1 MKERGFTLLEL
12 LIAMAITIF
21 VMAAGYSFFTN
32 SFNFSVVHS
41 RKTGMQRETRVA
53 IDILSR
59 EVRSAGFGLLDPL
72 TGESHATT
80 AGLSSITPSN
90 NADADPEGVA
100 SRLDRITLRGGYQMI
115 GTLTCAAP
123 PCANLVAAEGATTI
137 LVAPLAGTNPAS
149 PSIVNETITLDGFY
163 TGVVSAVAGPNGN
176 GAYTLTLSTPLNR
189 GYSASNSVMMMQQV
203 IYQVMMNGTEPA
215 LFRTVNTVTPGAA
228 QLIASG
234 VEDLQFAYLM
244 NDGTISNNPAGAATL
259 IRAVRISMLARQQ
272 DTSRTATIS
281 ARPALEDHAAG
292 TSADRYHRRWV
303 TKVVEV
309 RNHGVLYE

>member
-72 TGESHATT
+72 TGESHTTT

-100 SRLDRITLRGGYQMI
+100 SRLDRITLWGGYQFV
-115 GTLTCAAP
+115 GTLTCSP
-123 PCANLVAAEGATTI
+123 SPCTNPVAAEGSDTI
-137 LVAPLAGTNPAS
+137 FVTPLPGTDPAAADGG
-149 PSIVNETITLDGFY
+149 TITLDGFY
-163 TGVVSAVAGPNGN
+163 TGVVDSVAGPNAN
-176 GAYTLTLSTPLNR
+176 GSYTFTLSTPLNR
-189 GYSASNSVMMMQQV
+189 DYTSSNSVMLLQQV
-203 IYQVMMNGTEPA
+203 AYQVQMNGTEPA
-215 LFRTVNTVTPGAA
+215 LFRTVNGGTA

-244 NDGTISNNPAGAATL
+244 NDGTISNSPAGAATL

-272 DTSRTATIS
+272 DTSGTATIS

-292 TSADRYHRRWV
+292 TAADRYHRRWV

-309 RNHGVLYE
+309 RNHGVLY

>member
-59 EVRSAGFGLLDPL
+59 EVRIAGFGLLDPL

-100 SRLDRITLRGGYQMI
+100 SRLDRITLWGGYQFV
-115 GTLTCAAP
+115 GTLTCETP
-123 PCANLVAAEGATTI
+123 PCTNPVAAEGAAEIWVT
-137 LVAPLAGTNPAS
+137 PLAGTNPTS
-149 PSIVNETITLDGFY
+149 PTINGGTITLDGFY
-163 TGVVSAVAGPNGN
+163 TGVVNAVTDEANGSYRL
-176 GAYTLTLSTPLNR
+176 GLATPLNR
-189 GYSASNSVMMMQQV
+189 DYTSSNSVMLLQQV
-203 IYQVMMNGTEPA
+203 AYRVQMNGTEPA
-215 LFRTVNTVTPGAA
+215 LFRTVNGGAA

-244 NDGTISNNPAGAATL
+244 NNGTIVDNPAGAATL

-272 DTSRTATIS
+272 DTSATATIS

-292 TSADRYHRRWV
+292 TAADRYHRRWV

-309 RNHGVLYE
+309 RNHGVLY

>member
-1 MKERGFTLLEL
+1 MKEKGFTLLEL

-21 VMAAGYSFFTN
+21 VMAGGYSFFTN

-41 RKTGMQRETRVA
+41 RKTGMQRETRAA

-72 TGESHATT
+72 TGESHAAV

-90 NADADPEGVA
+90 NVDADPDGVA
-100 SRLDRITLRGGYQMI
+100 SRLDRITLWGGYQFV
-115 GTLTCAAP
+115 GTLTCLTP
-123 PCANLVAAEGATTI
+123 PCANPVAAQGAVTI
-137 LVAPLAGTNPAS
+137 YVTPLAGTNPTN
-149 PSIVNETITLDGFY
+149 PTIVNGTITLDGFY
-163 TGVVSAVAGPNGN
+163 TGIVSAVAGPDAN
-176 GAYTLTLSTPLNR
+176 GAYALTLNAALNR
-189 GYSASNSVMMMQQV
+189 DYSSSNSVMLLQQV
-203 IYQVMMNGTEPA
+203 AYQVQMNGAEPA
-215 LFRTVNTVTPGAA
+215 LFRTVNGGTA

-244 NDGTISNNPAGAATL
+244 NDGTVSNNPAGAATL

-272 DTSRTATIS
+272 DTSGTATIS
-281 ARPALEDHAAG
+281 TRPALEDHAAG
-292 TSADRYHRRWV
+292 TTADRYHRRLT